1 MDAVPELDNAETK
14 EEEDDDDNDDPLDAD
29 PVDDDPVDDNPIDD
43 DPIDDDPID
52 DDPLDDDPIDDD
64 PSDDDPSDDT
74 PPPPLEEEGT
84 SENTTPSL
92 RSAPSRLEDNSK
104 TMPALRVK
112 LEADYKKKMDKAVKE
127 ALDKV
132 RVHLW
137 SLQTL

>member
-29 PVDDDPVDDNPIDD
+29 PVDDDPVDD

-64 PSDDDPSDDT
+64 PSDDTLDDT